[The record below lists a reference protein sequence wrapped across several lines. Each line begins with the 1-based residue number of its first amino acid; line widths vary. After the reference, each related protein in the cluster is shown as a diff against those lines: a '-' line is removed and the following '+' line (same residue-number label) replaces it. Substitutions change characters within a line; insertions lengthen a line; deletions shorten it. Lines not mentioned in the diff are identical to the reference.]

1 MTDGFEVRKEQVKKF
16 YATFSDGFYSPIKKK
31 IKLKKAEKTCAIVDN
46 EICTTKA
53 NYTRIICL
61 MCTSCMKME
70 DVPKYKLSSVPTSLF
85 NKNGDMRLNKQ
96 KSELKNV
103 LKNEVLNRHI
113 ITEAVVV
120 DGNTV
125 L

>member
-1 MTDGFEVRKEQVKKF
+1 
-16 YATFSDGFYSPIKKK
+16 
-31 IKLKKAEKTCAIVDN
+31 
-46 EICTTKA
+46 
-53 NYTRIICL
+53 

-113 ITEAVVV
+113 ITEAEVV